1 MDGKLRNMTALYVT
15 DRTDEENP
23 RMLMLYRIGSK
34 VVDPS
39 WCGIGGH
46 FEPEEV
52 NDARACVLR
61 EAREEIGLTEDVLE
75 NLRMRYIALRQKNG
89 EIRHNYYFFA
99 DLKPGAE
106 VNLTC
111 DEGIPKWVDY
121 REVCGLNMPYS
132 AKYALEHY
140 METGRHTENV
150 YVGAAY
156 TGGMTFAMLEEI

>member
-15 DRTDEENP
+15 DRTDAKHP

-34 VVDPS
+34 VVEPS

-61 EAREEIGLTEDVLE
+61 EVREEIGLTEDMLE
-75 NLRMRYIALRQKNG
+75 NLRLRYIALRQKNG

-99 DLKPGAE
+99 DLKPGVQ
-106 VNLTC
+106 VNLVC
-111 DEGIPKWVDY
+111 DEGIPEWVDY
-121 REVCGLNMPYS
+121 ADVCGRNMPYS

>member
-15 DRTDEENP
+15 DRTDATHP
-23 RMLMLYRIGSK
+23 KLLMLYRIGSR
-34 VVDPS
+34 VIDPS

-46 FEPEEV
+46 FEPDEV

-61 EAREEIGLTEDVLE
+61 EAREEIGLTEDALE
-75 NLRMRYIALRQKNG
+75 NLRMRYIVLRQKNG

-99 DLKPGAE
+99 DLKPGVR

-111 DEGIPKWVDY
+111 DEGVPKWVDY
-121 REVCGLNMPYS
+121 AEVNRLPMPYS
-132 AKYALEHY
+132 AQYALEHY
-140 METGRHTENV
+140 FAEGMWTDNV

-156 TGGMTFAMLEEI
+156 VGGMHFAMLEEV

>member
-1 MDGKLRNMTALYVT
+1 MDGKLRNMTALYIT
-15 DRTDEENP
+15 DRTDAVHP

-34 VVDPS
+34 VVEPS

-61 EAREEIGLTEDVLE
+61 EVREEIGLTEDALCD
-75 NLRMRYIALRQKNG
+75 LRMRYIALRQKNS

-99 DLKPGAE
+99 DLKPGVQ

-111 DEGIPKWVDY
+111 DEGMPKWVDY
-121 REVCGLNMPYS
+121 RDVCGLNMPYS

-140 METGRHTENV
+140 MAAGRYTENV
-150 YVGAAY
+150 YVGTAY
-156 TGGMTFAMLEEI
+156 TGGMNFAMLEEI

>member
-15 DRTDEENP
+15 DRTDKNHP

-61 EAREEIGLTEDVLE
+61 EAREEIGLTEDMLE
-75 NLRMRYIALRQKNG
+75 NLRLRYIALRQKNG

-106 VNLTC
+106 VDLTC

-121 REVCGLNMPYS
+121 ADVCGLNMPYS

-140 METGRHTENV
+140 METGRYTENV

-156 TGGMTFAMLEEI
+156 TGGMTFAVLEEI

>member
-1 MDGKLRNMTALYVT
+1 MNGKLRNMTALYVT
-15 DRTDEENP
+15 DRTDAEHP
-23 RMLMLYRIGSK
+23 RLLMLYRIGSK

-61 EAREEIGLTEDVLE
+61 EVREEIGLTEDALD
-75 NLRMRYIALRQKNG
+75 NLQLRYIALRQKND

-99 DLKPGAE
+99 DLKPGVE
-106 VNLTC
+106 VTLSC
-111 DEGIPKWVDY
+111 DEGITQWVDY
-121 REVCGLNMPYS
+121 AEVCGRNMPYS
-132 AKYALEHY
+132 AQYALEHY
-140 METGRHTENV
+140 MAEGRYTDKV

-156 TGGMTFAMLEEI
+156 TGGMHFAMLEEI

>member
-61 EAREEIGLTEDVLE
+61 EAREEIGLTEEMLD
-75 NLRMRYIALRQKNG
+75 NLRLRYIALRQKNG

-99 DLKPGAE
+99 NLKPGAE
-106 VNLTC
+106 VDLTC

-121 REVCGLNMPYS
+121 ADVCGLNMPYS

>member
-1 MDGKLRNMTALYVT
+1 MTALYVT
-15 DRTDEENP
+15 DRTDAENP
-23 RMLMLYRIGSK
+23 KMLMLYRIGSK

-61 EAREEIGLTEDVLE
+61 EVNEEIGLTEDELTD
-75 NLRMRYIALRQKNG
+75 LRLRYIALRQKNG

-99 DLKPGAE
+99 DLKPGVQVE
-106 VNLTC
+106 LTC
-111 DEGIPKWVDY
+111 GEGIPKWVEY
-121 REVCGLNMPYS
+121 AEVNRLNMPYS

-140 METGRHTENV
+140 MEIGRYTENV
-150 YVGAAY
+150 YVGTAY
-156 TGGMTFAMLEEI
+156 TGGMDFAALEEI